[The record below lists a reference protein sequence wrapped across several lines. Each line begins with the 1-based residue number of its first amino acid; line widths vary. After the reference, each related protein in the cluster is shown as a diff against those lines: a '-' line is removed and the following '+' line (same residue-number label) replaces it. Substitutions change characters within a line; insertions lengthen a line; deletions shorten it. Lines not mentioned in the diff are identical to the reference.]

1 MSNIEE
7 QSMNAEEPLNME
19 GGEAQMNSEEPELET
34 MTGLVGGK
42 RRRPRRGSSKKSKSQ
57 SKSKKNRKS
66 KKNSKQKKQRKTKKG
81 GSYKSG
87 AVGTAAAPLLLL
99 GMQQIL
105 AKKLGKNKK
114 SRRSTRRARKN

>member
-1 MSNIEE
+1 MSNTEK
-7 QSMNAEEPLNME
+7 QSMNAEEILNME

-42 RRRPRRGSSKKSKSQ
+42 RRRSRRGSSRKSKSQ
-57 SKSKKNRKS
+57 GKSNKKGKSKKHG
-66 KKNSKQKKQRKTKKG
+66 KNKKQRKTKKG

-87 AVGTAAAPLLLL
+87 VIGTAAAPLLLL

>member
-1 MSNIEE
+1 MSNTEE

-42 RRRPRRGSSKKSKSQ
+42 KRRSRRGSTRKSNKKG
-57 SKSKKNRKS
+57 KSKKHG
-66 KKNSKQKKQRKTKKG
+66 KNKKQRKTKKG

-87 AVGTAAAPLLLL
+87 VIGTAATPLLLL

-114 SRRSTRRARKN
+114 SRRSTRRAKKN